1 MNWKLVANH
10 QIYLHTE
17 NWVDRVQDGRLLAIF
32 VCEKWHYLPIFQ
44 VSLFSVH
51 NLHTQWIEDLW
62 QIMKSICTQKIGL
75 IRFKMADWRPSL
87 FVKND
92 TICQFSRF
100 HRFLFIIYIHN
111 ELKTCGKSWNLS
123 AHRKLG
129 WPGSR
134 WPTGGHLCLWK
145 MTLFAKFQSFLILCS
160 SFTYTMNRKLV
171 ANPEMYQGPTF
182 Q

>member
-17 NWVDRVQDGRLLAIF
+17 NWVDRVKDGPLAAIF

-51 NLHTQWIEDLW
+51 NVHTQWIENFW
-62 QIMKSICTQKIGL
+62 QIMKSICTQRIGL
-75 IRFKMADWRPSL
+75 IGFKMADWWPSL

-92 TICQFSRF
+92 TICQFSKF
-100 HRFLFIIYIHN
+100 HHFLFIIYIHN

-123 AHRKLG
+123 GYNISVILISV
-129 WPGSR
+129 WSPGGSDMSEN
-134 WPTGGHLCLWK
+134 WNK
-145 MTLFAKFQSFLILCS
+145 S
-160 SFTYTMNRKLV
+160 
-171 ANPEMYQGPTF
+171 
-182 Q
+182 